1 MRTPAWIFW
10 YGRAEVLVYRGLAFR
25 RDDAER
31 LKADE
36 FWLIGRTS
44 GRAAFLLGFD
54 YRIGVRLAEE
64 EKNHGI
70 PRYTLLL
77 ELNDLAPR

>member
-1 MRTPAWIFW
+1 ML
-10 YGRAEVLVYRGLAFR
+10 RAGEPRGMQQFAPPLVVECLLFPPPQLLAR
-25 RDDAER
+25 
-31 LKADE
+31 